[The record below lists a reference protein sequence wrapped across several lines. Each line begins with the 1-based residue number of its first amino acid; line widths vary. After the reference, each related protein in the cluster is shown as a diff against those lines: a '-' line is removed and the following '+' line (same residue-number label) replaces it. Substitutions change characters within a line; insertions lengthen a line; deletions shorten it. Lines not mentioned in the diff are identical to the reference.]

1 MGGVTGPSRSWLAFR
16 PRDTVFVRDGRAF
29 DASQQSAAQAVR
41 PWPST
46 IAGAVRAAYGT
57 EPAEV
62 VGPVVARSEGS
73 RWTPYLAVP
82 RDLVATVEEV
92 PYVVRLIPETFDV
105 VTDLPDAQDPKDLRY
120 PQDPKDLKDP
130 KTGPTADGTAP
141 AGPTRLLVP
150 SEDGIAVEPVEGLLS
165 GEVVTQYLSGGF
177 PDPGGVRRDEVEVAD
192 PIVLENRVGLAR
204 EDRKARQGYLYQ
216 AGHLRMDDGWCFLA
230 GCTPDG
236 GQVLA
241 PSGPVPLGG
250 RTRLADVEDA
260 GQVCWPDRP
269 DTFPGGRVL
278 LYVATP
284 AIWPDGWRPPL
295 PPGVE
300 LVAAATGE
308 PVTVATTSPRLG
320 WRENRALRWAVP
332 AGSVYLL
339 RFSGGSEGVGGN
351 ESDSGS
357 EAALRWCEKVH
368 ATAYGRDEKDRLR
381 TAGFGVVLTG
391 VWS

>member
-1 MGGVTGPSRSWLAFR
+1 MNAVTGPPRSWLAFR

-29 DASQQSAAQAVR
+29 DASQQSAAQTVR

-46 IAGAVRAAYGT
+46 IAGAVRASYGT

-62 VGPVVARSEGS
+62 VGPLVARSDGEG
-73 RWTPYLAVP
+73 WTPYLAVP
-82 RDLVATVEEV
+82 RDLVATVEKV
-92 PYVVRLIPETFDV
+92 PYVVRLVPETFDV
-105 VTDLPDAQDPKDLRY
+105 VTDLQDFQDPQDSQDLQAGRSADD
-120 PQDPKDLKDP
+120 DP
-130 KTGPTADGTAP
+130 AP

-150 SEDGIAVEPVEGLLS
+150 PEDGVAVEPVEGLLN
-165 GEVVTQYLSGGF
+165 GEVMRQYLSGEF
-177 PDPGGVRRDEVEVAD
+177 PGPDGVRGKEVEVDD
-192 PIVLENRVGLAR
+192 PLVTETRVGLAR
-204 EDRKARQGYLYQ
+204 QDRKARQGFLYQ
-216 AGHLRMDDGWCFLA
+216 AGHLRMEDGWCFLA
-230 GCTPDG
+230 GCTPG
-236 GQVLA
+236 EGQVLA

-260 GQVCWPDRP
+260 GQVHWPQRP
-269 DTFPGGRVL
+269 DAFPGGRVL

-284 AIWPDGWRPPL
+284 AIWPEGWRPPL

-308 PVTVATTSPRLG
+308 PVAVATTSPRLG

-339 RFSGGSEGVGGN
+339 RFVGEGGSEGAGRSEGPGQGDGGG
-351 ESDSGS
+351 GS

-368 ATAYGRDEKDRLR
+368 ATAYGRDERDRLR